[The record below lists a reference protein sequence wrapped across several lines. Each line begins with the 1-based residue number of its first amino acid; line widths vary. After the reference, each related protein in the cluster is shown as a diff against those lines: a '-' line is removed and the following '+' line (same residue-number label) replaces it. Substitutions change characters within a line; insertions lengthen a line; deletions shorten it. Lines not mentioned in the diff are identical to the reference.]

1 MNIYDFDGDYIAA
14 ESEEDAITVMDEM
27 DGTMTDRQCE
37 KLSEAELDRYEFYEE
52 DCVTVKHSFREELQE
67 MIESGEKFPCY
78 FAGEN

>member
-1 MNIYDFDGDYIAA
+1 
-14 ESEEDAITVMDEM
+14 
-27 DGTMTDRQCE
+27 MTDRQCE